1 MKVTA
6 AVVKAAHQRFCIEE
20 VDLSEP
26 QDHEIL
32 VKITAVGLCH
42 TDLVVVD
49 QVLPIPLPAVLG
61 HEGSGIVSAVGK
73 SVTKVKPGDRVV
85 MTFNSC
91 GKCSTCLAGEPA
103 YCQNF
108 MGLNYAGV
116 RPDGSATICSCG
128 QALSANFFGQSS
140 FASYALGNEQN
151 VVKVSDDVDLTLLG
165 PLGCGFQ
172 TGAGAV
178 MRSLAAK
185 AGSTIVVFGGGPVG
199 LSAVM
204 GAKVQGC
211 ANIILVEPVAA
222 RRELGLEL
230 GATLTID
237 PINENVPERV
247 RSVAPGGANYA
258 VDTSGVVAA
267 IETAI
272 QCLGVRGELGLVGV
286 PSNPAA
292 EMKLNLIQAL
302 SIGITVRGIIEGDSI
317 PDEFIPQL
325 AALYRDGKFPIDKL
339 VKTYPFAEIN
349 TAVEDQLKG
358 RCVKAILVF

>member
-1 MKVTA
+1 MKITA
-6 AVVKAAHQRFCIEE
+6 AVAREAHKPFCVEE
-20 VDLSEP
+20 VELSEP
-26 QDHEIL
+26 RDNEIL

-49 QVLPIPLPAVLG
+49 RVLPIPLPAVLG
-61 HEGSGIVSAVGK
+61 HEGSGIVAAVGK
-73 SVTKVKPGDRVV
+73 DVTKVKPGDRVV
-85 MTFNSC
+85 LTFNSC
-91 GKCSTCLAGEPA
+91 GKCSTCAAGEPA

-128 QALSANFFGQSS
+128 QPFSASFFGQSS

-151 VVKVSDDVDLTLLG
+151 VVKVADDVDLTLLG

-178 MRSLAAK
+178 MRSLKAK
-185 AGSTIVVFGGGPVG
+185 PGSTIVIFGGGPVG

-211 ANIILVEPVAA
+211 ANIILVEPVAV

-230 GATLTID
+230 GATVVID
-237 PINENVPERV
+237 PVNEDVAGRV
-247 RSVAPGGANYA
+247 RAIVPAGANYA
-258 VDTSGVVAA
+258 LDTSGALPA
-267 IETAI
+267 IHTAVN
-272 QCLGVRGELGLVGV
+272 CLTVRGELGLVGV
-286 PSNPAA
+286 PSKPEA
-292 EMKLNLIQAL
+292 EIKLNLIQAL
-302 SIGITVRGIIEGDSI
+302 SLGITVRGIIEGDSV
-317 PDEFIPQL
+317 PDEFIPEL
-325 AALYRDGKFPIDKL
+325 AALYRDGKFPLDRL
-339 VKTYPFAEIN
+339 VKTYPFAAIN
-349 TAVEDQLKG
+349 EAVEDQTKG